1 MTMPWRIPW
10 NDSKLCILVQSY
22 FLWQPTWIESI
33 WHPHL
38 EGPGIKWISD
48 ISDTQYITLGGFVH
62 TSFCFHL
69 DHFSPP
75 CCFVSKIRVRWWSHY
90 LDATPLK
97 FYHFWVSSPSVF
109 LEEYCI
115 FHPAIFVGQKWLS
128 INTWMF
134 PKIGI
139 PQNGWFIMENPI
151 KMDDLEGKPPI
162 FGNTHMGFQSIEVML
177 GTHEALEFLG
187 ETQMFFMAD
196 QRILPVV
203 TPPRFL
209 LTNRHEKYTQTVGC
223 KLQWKPQI
231 SMTKLGEPLMKQEFH
246 GLVSLGHCFQLS

>member
-22 FLWQPTWIESI
+22 SNCWFKQWCFGVSNGFLWQPTWIESI

-38 EGPGIKWISD
+38 EGPGIQWISD

-97 FYHFWVSSPSVF
+97 SYHFWVSSPSVF
-109 LEEYCI
+109 LEDYVYYISPRHFCR
-115 FHPAIFVGQKWLS
+115 KKMTT
-128 INTWMF
+128 INTWVF
-134 PKIGI
+134 PK
-139 PQNGWFIMENPI
+139 NR
-151 KMDDLEGKPPI
+151 D
-162 FGNTHMGFQSIEVML
+162 
-177 GTHEALEFLG
+177 
-187 ETQMFFMAD
+187 
-196 QRILPVV
+196 
-203 TPPRFL
+203 TPKRD
-209 LTNRHEKYTQTVGC
+209 
-223 KLQWKPQI
+223 
-231 SMTKLGEPLMKQEFH
+231 
-246 GLVSLGHCFQLS
+246 SL